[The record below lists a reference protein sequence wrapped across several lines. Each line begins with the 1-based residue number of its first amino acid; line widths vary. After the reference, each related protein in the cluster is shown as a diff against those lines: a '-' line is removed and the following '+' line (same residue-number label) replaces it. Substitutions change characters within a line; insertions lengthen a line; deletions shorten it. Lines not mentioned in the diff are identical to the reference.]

1 MPKQLDF
8 TNGLVRDWVPVTPSD
23 STDNLKVAQDDRVV
37 GFVATGAGNLVVTNF
52 RGVDRTFLIQADI
65 PIPFVDASRV
75 KSTGT
80 TATGIYVALI

>member
-37 GFVATGAGNLVVTNF
+37 GFVATSAGNLVVTNF
-52 RGVDRTFLIQADI
+52 RGVDRNFPIQADV

>member
-52 RGVDRTFLIQADI
+52 RGVDRTFPIQAGI